1 MRPRTGVPIP
11 AVRTRPRPCVGFAPY
26 MTRAALLL
34 FALIAAFAA
43 GVFGA
48 SRSRRAWERATLPP
62 RRTRPAAVEA
72 ALAAWEEHAEGPPA
86 GLEGGGPE
94 SAADVAFLRAAA
106 SGDDRALLEMART
119 HDGREASAR
128 ALWTLVERAPD
139 EATRTAR
146 RKAFGA
152 RWPDAWTLANARTGP

>member
-1 MRPRTGVPIP
+1 MRLRTGVPIP
-11 AVRTRPRPCVGFAPY
+11 AACTRPQPCVGFAPY

-34 FALIAAFAA
+34 FALIATFAA
-43 GVFGA
+43 GALGA

-72 ALAAWEEHAEGPPA
+72 ALAAWEEDGAGPPA
-86 GLEGGGPE
+86 GLEGSGPE
-94 SAADVAFLRAAA
+94 SAADVAFLRAMA
-106 SGDDRALLEMART
+106 SGDDQALLEMARQ

-146 RKAFGA
+146 RKAFGV
-152 RWPDAWTLANARTGP
+152 RWPDAWTLANPGSGP